1 MEPDKAAA
9 YDRNIVAAEV
19 AMRNAAALG
28 DTDAYNRALFVLGWA
43 TEGRDRLTATTTE
56 TTGEQRIAP
65 RKGMSV

>member
-28 DTDAYNRALFVLGWA
+28 DTDAYSRALYIYNWA
-43 TEGRDRLTATTTE
+43 TKGRQGLAPSALETE
-56 TTGEQRIAP
+56 SVIQ
-65 RKGMSV
+65 KGIHA